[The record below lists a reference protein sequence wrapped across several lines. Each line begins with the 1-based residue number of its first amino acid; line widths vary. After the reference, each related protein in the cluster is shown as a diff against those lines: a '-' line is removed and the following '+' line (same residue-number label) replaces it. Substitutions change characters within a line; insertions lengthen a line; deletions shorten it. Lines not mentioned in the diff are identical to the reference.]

1 MDIMN
6 SATDFSVVFSP
17 PPRIV
22 PQEDPS
28 SSGATPQEEGSTHQQ
43 QHGMHVPEVA
53 ETDPILAMEVGR
65 EDDGVEERRDGND
78 KSMEESTREREIE
91 EQERDVHVPAE
102 EEADQVIE
110 QHVNI
115 YNCNQACNYQC
126 IQYLV
131 HKVYIITV
139 GCWNI
144 FQQPI

>member
-1 MDIMN
+1 
-6 SATDFSVVFSP
+6 
-17 PPRIV
+17 
-22 PQEDPS
+22 
-28 SSGATPQEEGSTHQQ
+28 
-43 QHGMHVPEVA
+43 
-53 ETDPILAMEVGR
+53 
-65 EDDGVEERRDGND
+65 
-78 KSMEESTREREIE
+78 MEESTREREIE

-144 FQQPI
+144 FQVNIKCTSCSDSQCTYM